1 MIRLPPR
8 STLFPYTTLF
18 RSTVSD
24 ASGIS
29 SVQVYDGAT
38 LLGAA
43 TISSGNWSYTTA
55 ALHIGRAHVST
66 PATRSSRITTSA
78 STKTATVNTPP
89 PTETL
94 STTINTDTS

>member
-55 ALHIGRAHVST
+55 ALHAGRDDVGTQVTHS
-66 PATRSSRITTSA
+66 PRKTTSA
-78 STKTATVNTPP
+78 C
-89 PTETL
+89 
-94 STTINTDTS
+94 STTSPPHATRPHQLQRPHLQSTTN